1 MSNSPRLFLVAALLL
16 GLGVPARSS
25 RAQQPIEITN
35 TVEKRT
41 IPIAVS
47 GFTGEAAEVVK
58 FDLTVMGCEVVGEG
72 AAQYLVSGSNG
83 ANLVGRLT
91 DRVSKAS
98 MISQQY
104 EGAAIRTLA
113 HTFANDVIEK
123 ITGKKGIALGKI
135 AYKLDSGKVSEI
147 YLADYDGFNAKA
159 LTADGTIT
167 VAPSWGP
174 GRRMLYYTS
183 YRLDNADIYSQVVAS
198 GERKIVARYPG
209 SNMSPAASPDG
220 QHVAMILSRAGMV
233 DLYVSSADGS
243 NLKRLTT
250 SRDDE
255 SSPCWSPDSQTICF
269 VSKAGG
275 RAALYRIN
283 VNGGEPRRIQTAGVG
298 GTLTEPDWSP
308 DGKTIVFTSQTSG
321 FDICVVPAE
330 GGTATVLTSGED
342 PSWAPNSRTVVFAR
356 RLGGRRVLSLLDV
369 PTKRVKDVARIS
381 GSCSQPSWAKY

>member
-1 MSNSPRLFLVAALLL
+1 MRILSRRTFVLAALLSL
-16 GLGVPARSS
+16 GGVWS
-25 RAQQPIEITN
+25 RAQEPIEITN
-35 TVEKRT
+35 WAEKKT
-41 IPIAVS
+41 IPISIS
-47 GFTGEAAEVVK
+47 GLTGEAAATVR
-58 FDLTVMGCEVVGEG
+58 FDLEVMGCEVVDAER
-72 AAQYLVSGSNG
+72 AQFLVSGSSG
-83 ANLVGRLT
+83 ASLVGRLT
-91 DRVSKAS
+91 DRLSKAS

-104 EGAAIRTLA
+104 EGAPIRTLS

-123 ITGKKGIALGKI
+123 ITGKKGIALGRI
-135 AYKLDSGKVSEI
+135 AFKQDSGKISEI
-147 YLADYDGFNAKA
+147 CVADFDGYNAKA

-167 VAPSWGP
+167 AAPSWGP

-209 SNMSPAASPDG
+209 SNMSPSASPDG
-220 QHVAMILSRAGMV
+220 NHVAMILSKAGMV
-233 DLYVSSADGS
+233 DLYVSAADGS
-243 NLKRLTT
+243 NLRRLTT

-255 SSPCWSPDSQTICF
+255 SSPCWSPDGQTICF

-308 DGKTIVFTSQTSG
+308 DGKTIVFTSQTAG

-330 GGTATVLTSGED
+330 GGVATVLTSGED

-356 RLGGRRVLSLLDV
+356 RAGGRRVLSLLDV

-381 GSCSQPSWAKY
+381 GSSCSQPCWAKY